1 MTDKPLKS
9 LNGKKFEGVLAEPI
23 DDGFFMPLLH
33 DDPAWPVY
41 LQAAKLKRQQ
51 LRLDKM
57 PALARHLGID
67 VERFNLADP
76 ANLSGLMMFYATV
89 AEKLASHVVP
99 GFQEKPRGK
108 HPREIARLIRQG
120 VDAMK
125 ENGKATSDLE
135 ACRDFLKFET
145 PDLARPHNRTELEKK
160 AESLCNLISKDR
172 SDAERAEK
180 ALHKK
185 QPLRVVK

>member
-1 MTDKPLKS
+1 MADKLPKS

-41 LQAAKLKRQQ
+41 LQAVKLKRRE

-57 PALARHLGID
+57 PALAEHLGID
-67 VERFNLADP
+67 VKQFNLADP
-76 ANLSGLMMFYATV
+76 ANLTGLMAFYATI
-89 AEKLASHVVP
+89 AEQLASHVVP
-99 GFQEKPRGK
+99 GFMIKPRGK
-108 HPREIARLIRQG
+108 HPREIVRFIRTA
-120 VDAMK
+120 VDAMQ
-125 ENGKATSDLE
+125 EAGKAGSDEE
-135 ACRDFLKFET
+135 AACNYLKLET
-145 PDLARPHNRTELEKK
+145 PDLARPHNRIELRKK
-160 AESLCNLISKDR
+160 TRSLCNRISADR
-172 SDAERAEK
+172 KAAERDEK

>member
-23 DDGFFMPLLH
+23 DDGLFMPLMK

-41 LQAAKLKRQQ
+41 LQAVEIKRRQ

-76 ANLSGLMMFYATV
+76 ANVSGLMMFYATI
-89 AEKLASHVVP
+89 AEKLAGQIIP
-99 GFQEKPRGK
+99 GFQNKPRGK
-108 HPREIARLIRQG
+108 QPREIVRLIRKAIDH
-120 VDAMK
+120 VKD
-125 ENGKATSDLE
+125 NGGAESDLE
-135 ACRDFLKFET
+135 ACRAKR
-145 PDLARPHNRTELEKK
+145 ANWSGRQNRCE
-160 AESLCNLISKDR
+160 I
-172 SDAERAEK
+172 
-180 ALHKK
+180 
-185 QPLRVVK
+185 

>member
-41 LQAAKLKRQQ
+41 LQAVELKKRQ

-57 PALARHLGID
+57 SALARHLGID
-67 VERFNLADP
+67 VEKFGLADP
-76 ANLSGLMMFYATV
+76 ANLSGLMMFYATI

-99 GFQEKPRGK
+99 GFQEKSRGK
-108 HPREIARLIRQG
+108 HPREIVRAIRRG
-120 VDAMK
+120 VDWMK
-125 ENGKATSDLE
+125 ETGKAGSDE
-135 ACRDFLKFET
+135 DAARDFLKFEK
-145 PDLARPHNRTELEKK
+145 PELARPHNRTELERKTR
-160 AESLCNLISKDR
+160 SLCNRISKDR
-172 SDAERAEK
+172 IAENAEE

-185 QPLRVVK
+185 TVLQIVK